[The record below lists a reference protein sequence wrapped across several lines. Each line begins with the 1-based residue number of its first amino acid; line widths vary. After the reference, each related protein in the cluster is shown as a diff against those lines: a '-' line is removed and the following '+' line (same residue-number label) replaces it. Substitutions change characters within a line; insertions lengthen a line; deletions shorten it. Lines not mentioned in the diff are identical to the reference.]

1 MDHARVP
8 VTPVRSTTTQVPSLT
23 EYVNAILF
31 ATRNNIAL
39 RCAGHLRMAIEPS
52 AAR

>member
-1 MDHARVP
+1 MFGP
-8 VTPVRSTTTQVPSLT
+8 QVPSLT

-39 RCAGHLRMAIEPS
+39 RCERAL
-52 AAR
+52 